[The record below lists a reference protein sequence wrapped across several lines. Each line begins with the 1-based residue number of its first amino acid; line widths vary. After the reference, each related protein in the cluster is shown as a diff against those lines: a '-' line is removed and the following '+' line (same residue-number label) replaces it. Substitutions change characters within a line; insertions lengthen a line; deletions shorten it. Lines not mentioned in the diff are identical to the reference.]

1 MLALS
6 CDYRIMGSTGG
17 KIGLNES
24 QLGIVAP
31 PWLGQQMID
40 TVGRREAEKA
50 LALGTLYDPHAA
62 LATMLIDEVVEQDQ
76 VRERAIQVA
85 KMWASVPPVAR
96 VASKLLIRKEVS
108 NEQTTFT
115 IE

>member
-6 CDYRIMGSTGG
+6 CDYRIMGDGG

-31 PWLGQQMID
+31 PWLGQQMMD

-50 LALGTLYDPHAA
+50 LALGTLYTPKEA
-62 LATMLIDEVVEQDQ
+62 LSIQLIDEVVEQGQ
-76 VRERAIQVA
+76 VRDRALQAAQQWSKIP
-85 KMWASVPPVAR
+85 STAR
-96 VASKLLIRKEVS
+96 VASKLLIRQEVS
-108 NEQTTFT
+108 SDAVTV
-115 IE
+115 

>member
-6 CDYRIMGSTGG
+6 CDYRIMGEKGG

-40 TVGRREAEKA
+40 TVGRRETEKA
-50 LALGTLYDPHAA
+50 LALGTLYAPSEA
-62 LATMLIDEVVEQDQ
+62 LAIQLVDEVVDQQQ
-76 VRERAIQVA
+76 VREAAVRAASQWA
-85 KMWASVPPVAR
+85 KIPPPAR
-96 VASKLLIRKEVS
+96 VASKLLLRKVVRTS
-108 NEQTTFT
+108 SVY
-115 IE
+115 